1 MCGGGGEWGQGR
13 GGRGGSWEPSLDST
27 YHNALAF
34 VHQPHYLLY
43 SQRAGKDLLLLII
56 STCQKMNHFG
66 TDDLF
71 CGQIGEISETK
82 IKPSLL

>member
-1 MCGGGGEWGQGR
+1 MRGRGRGWGR
-13 GGRGGSWEPSLDST
+13 GGSEGSWEPSLDST

-34 VHQPHYLLY
+34 AHQPHYLLY
-43 SQRAGKDLLLLII
+43 SQRAGKDFLLLII

-66 TDDLF
+66 TDNLF